1 MANLLNSHLVNLIE
15 NGTEMRI
22 PSEVNPP
29 LNISLACDLTNR
41 TGTDTNK
48 RIQHHIFVDA
58 IIVRGCQLDNTRLE
72 PFPN

>member
-1 MANLLNSHLVNLIE
+1 MDSYLVNLIE
-15 NGTEMRI
+15 DGTEMRI
-22 PSEVNPP
+22 LSEVNPP
-29 LNISLACDLTNR
+29 LNISFACDFTNR

-48 RIQHHIFVDA
+48 KSQHHIFVDA

>member
-1 MANLLNSHLVNLIE
+1 MTNLLNSHLVNLGNWGWNRNE
-15 NGTEMRI
+15 RI

-58 IIVRGCQLDNTRLE
+58 IIVRGCQLDN
-72 PFPN
+72 FPN

>member
-1 MANLLNSHLVNLIE
+1 
-15 NGTEMRI
+15 MRI

-29 LNISLACDLTNR
+29 LNISLACDLTNS

-58 IIVRGCQLDNTRLE
+58 IIVLLAEIDRTMIFFQCFFTSMYMWQNLTYDHVL
-72 PFPN
+72 F

>member
-1 MANLLNSHLVNLIE
+1 MVNLIE
-15 NGTEMRI
+15 DGTEIRI
-22 PSEVNPP
+22 HSEINPP

-58 IIVRGCQLDNTRLE
+58 IIVMGCQLDNTRQE

>member
-1 MANLLNSHLVNLIE
+1 MANLLNSHVVNLIE
-15 NGTEMRI
+15 DWTEMRI

-58 IIVRGCQLDNTRLE
+58 IIVRGCQLDDNPTE